1 MNTDNGNNMTR
12 RATCKELGWKVG
24 DKFKVL
30 SNASPM
36 PYGTIV
42 ILHTDDGTSAPFYTV
57 EGETSGRRVCFYSD
71 FLEPYVEA
79 KELTG
84 DSSAYYSVVVSK
96 PTDPNKEKYS
106 AECNDIIEAL
116 NMTFAEGN
124 AFKAIWRTAA
134 ARQGNGKPGHTAK
147 YDAEKVVFFGQRM
160 LAQAK
165 WRMNETYG

>member
-1 MNTDNGNNMTR
+1 MGILNLGYRIDNGNNMTI
-12 RATCKELGWKVG
+12 RATCEELGWKVG
-24 DKFKVL
+24 DKFKVIKDGSFDL
-30 SNASPM
+30 GEIVM
-36 PYGTIV
+36 LDEDDDTTLPYYKRKGHI
-42 ILHTDDGTSAPFYTV
+42 
-57 EGETSGRRVCFYSD
+57 GRWCEFSD

-165 WRMNETYG
+165 GE